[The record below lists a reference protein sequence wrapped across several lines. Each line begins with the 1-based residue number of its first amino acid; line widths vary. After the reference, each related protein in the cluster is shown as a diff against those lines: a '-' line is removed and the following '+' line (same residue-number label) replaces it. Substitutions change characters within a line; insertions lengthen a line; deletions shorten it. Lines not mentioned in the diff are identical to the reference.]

1 MQAVILKIL
10 WVGLYL
16 ICGVLGLVS
25 TDDAFSLAV
34 MLILSILFF
43 LPPALLLYRARRDDD
58 RKTMRLVRRISALS
72 LGATTALL
80 ILNVLS
86 VLASGEGI
94 GTALHYLL
102 AIVSVPM
109 LCSGSWGIPLFLWA
123 CLLWGSLPARKKR
136 KS

>member
-34 MLILSILFF
+34 MLLLSILFF
-43 LPPALLLYRARRDDD
+43 VPPALLLYRARHDDD
-58 RKTMRLVRRISALS
+58 RKTMRLVRRVSALS
-72 LGATTALL
+72 LGSTTVLL

-86 VLASGEGI
+86 VRASGEGI

-123 CLLWGSLPARKKR
+123 CLLWGSLPGRRKR